1 MNRGCFIVGTDTGV
15 GKTVVGAALARS
27 IRDRG
32 YDVGVC
38 KPIETGL
45 PSRGHTD
52 TDAYRLRTAAGA
64 DDPFDLV
71 CPYRFPAPLA
81 PLAAA
86 RLAGT
91 AIRASVIRRA
101 FARLAERHDIMIV
114 EGAGGLLVPLTR
126 NMDLLDVVCDIGL
139 PVLVV
144 GRAAL
149 GGVNHAMMTVEALR
163 ARHVK
168 VLALVLNLTTGGQPS
183 KIRRT
188 QQQSTVR
195 LLRERCPVPVIGPLR
210 YEPGLRQSWAAVVAR
225 VAASPTIRTVARLTL
240 RTGR

>member
-15 GKTVVGAALARS
+15 GKTVVGAALARYV
-27 IRDRG
+27 REQG

-38 KPIETGL
+38 KPVETGW
-45 PSRGHTD
+45 PSRRPS
-52 TDAYRLRTAAGA
+52 DADANRLRAAAAA

-71 CPYRFPAPLA
+71 CPYRFSAPLA

-91 AIRASVIRRA
+91 AIRTSVIHRA

-126 NMDLLDVVCDIGL
+126 NMDLVDLVRDMRL

-149 GGVNHAMMTVEALR
+149 GGVNHAMMTVELLR
-163 ARHVK
+163 ARNVR
-168 VLALVLNLTTGGQPS
+168 VLALVLNHTTGDKPS
-183 KIRRT
+183 EIRRT

-195 LLRERCPVPVIGPLR
+195 LLRERCPVPVIGPLQ
-210 YEPGLRQSWAAVVAR
+210 YEPGLRRSWATAVVR
-225 VAASPTIRTVARLTL
+225 VAESPTIKTVARLTL
-240 RTGR
+240 QTGR